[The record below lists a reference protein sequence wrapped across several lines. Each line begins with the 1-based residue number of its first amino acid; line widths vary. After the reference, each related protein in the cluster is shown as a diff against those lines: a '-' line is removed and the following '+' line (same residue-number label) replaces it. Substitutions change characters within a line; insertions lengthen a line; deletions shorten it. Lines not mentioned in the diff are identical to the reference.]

1 MLLDPAPGP
10 DENWTVINGL
20 VTDAGIPYGKTTVN
34 GPGPG
39 WSWMI
44 VYSPWMVGG
53 ATPKFQWNV
62 FDAAETARTDM
73 QWLLDNSP
81 RLDLGNAPKEFRT
94 KAKDGNLI
102 LTSSSDAVFA
112 LYWVEAGQTSPQ
124 AGTAFYNS
132 WAVPILSEPPMSRFW
147 KSKLPQILYPMP

>member
-10 DENWTVINGL
+10 DEGSFLNTVATN
-20 VTDAGIPYGKTTVN
+20 AEIPYDKYTYN
-34 GPGPG
+34 RGPG

-44 VYSPWMVGG
+44 VHG
-53 ATPKFQWNV
+53 AWRETGTVPKFQLRV
-62 FDAAETARTDM
+62 FCVAETARTDM
-73 QWLLDNSP
+73 QYYLDNQLP
-81 RLDLGNAPKEFRT
+81 HLDLGNAPELFRK

-102 LTSSSDAVFA
+102 LTSSAQAVFA

-132 WAVPILSEPPMSRFW
+132 RAVRILSEPPKSRFMN
-147 KSKLPQILYPMP
+147 SKNPQILYP